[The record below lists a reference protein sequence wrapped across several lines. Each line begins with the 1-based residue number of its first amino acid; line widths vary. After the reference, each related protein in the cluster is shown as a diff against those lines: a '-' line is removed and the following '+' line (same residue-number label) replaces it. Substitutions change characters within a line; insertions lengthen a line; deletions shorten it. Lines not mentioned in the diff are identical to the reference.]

1 MVEREQRFSERKSP
15 LPQSLLVFPA
25 LSLALFFA
33 CAPLSER
40 LEQATTQASPLLY
53 PSLGALHYRSSI
65 PVDLSSRAKN
75 SKSAREFH
83 VMGSS
88 PVQRNV
94 GIPLHCGA
102 GGGGGEEGGETVG
115 WVCLFSKGPT
125 RLGLNICFDIRST
138 VWLTPNFGCPE

>member
-1 MVEREQRFSERKSP
+1 MERERRYSERKSP

-25 LSLALFFA
+25 LSLAIFFA

-102 GGGGGEEGGETVG
+102 GGGGGQKLWGG
-115 WVCLFSKGPT
+115 CLFSKGPI
-125 RLGLNICFDIRST
+125 RLRLNIWFDIRST